1 MPGIGPTPVRFRA
14 SADPPHSLLSTPENR
29 VSTYKVEQQ
38 HVQHAGRDFHFV
50 SYDAQPANER
60 KGETAVPPMWYL
72 MGPARRWPV
81 MPHTH
86 GQAEPDL
93 QKALVSWLKEQGL
106 VPAR

>member
-1 MPGIGPTPVRFRA
+1 MPGIGPTPVRLREQR
-14 SADPPHSLLSTPENR
+14 PPHSLLSTPENR

-81 MPHTH
+81 MPYTL
-86 GQAEPDL
+86 GQAEHDL

>member
-1 MPGIGPTPVRFRA
+1 M
-14 SADPPHSLLSTPENR
+14 
-29 VSTYKVEQQ
+29 STYKVEQQ
-38 HVQHAGRDFHFV
+38 HVTHAGRDFHFV

-86 GQAEPDL
+86 GQAEGDL
-93 QKALVSWLKEQGL
+93 QRALVGWLKEQGL
-106 VPAR
+106 VPARL

>member
-1 MPGIGPTPVRFRA
+1 M
-14 SADPPHSLLSTPENR
+14 
-29 VSTYKVEQQ
+29 STYKVEQQ

-86 GQAEPDL
+86 GQAELDL
-93 QKALVSWLKEQGL
+93 QKALVGWLKEQGL